1 MNTVFKRIAVVTIAF
16 MIAFAFM
23 PDLGISKAYAGDSL
37 PGDTYTATQILNKT
51 SAENLSFSG
60 DVTIK
65 LDKNLEFWT
74 LTSNYDIKVVNSGST
89 VHTLTIKGNEAN
101 IRAKNLS
108 FEGIKVDVDSE
119 VSDLYG
125 ESPNPPGIKADAK
138 LTAKDCDVNV
148 RTETSTGIF
157 GNSVYFYDS
166 KLYVDART
174 FGVCSGKGSLLIKD
188 TKVDIRAW
196 EDECYGL
203 TTNGG
208 SVSLIAVT
216 GKIYIGDYYAYGID
230 SEGNVTFND
239 CYNLDI
245 LAESGV
251 CSAKGDIII
260 KPNCYVRDWAPD
272 YKITKRSSGYS
283 YLTDTMGN
291 ELNSAHFYR
300 KSISYKPHCTI
311 TPATIPQK
319 VYTGNKLT
327 PAVTVKWLGKALEE
341 GKDYTVTY
349 SNNLNVGEAK
359 VTIKGKGNYVNTVTK
374 TFKIRP
380 KGTSLLTP
388 TAVSKGVTVKWNAQK
403 TKMSTS
409 YITGYKIEV
418 AKDKNFTNGR
428 TVRTVK
434 GYSNTSKTITGL
446 AANTTYYIR
455 IRTYMEVDGVTY
467 YSPWCSTIK
476 TVKTKA

>member
-1 MNTVFKRIAVVTIAF
+1 MNTVFKRIAVVAIAF

-23 PDLGISKAYAGDSL
+23 PDIGVSKAYAGDSINGGTHKASKL
-37 PGDTYTATQILNKT
+37 QEYTG
-51 SAENLSFSG
+51 ENLFCSG
-60 DVTIK
+60 NVEIIMDT
-65 LDKNLEFWT
+65 NLT
-74 LTSNYDIKVVNSGST
+74 LWSLNSDYDIKVVNSGST
-89 VHTLTIKGNEAN
+89 KHTLTLEGNDAK
-101 IRAKNLS
+101 IHAKNIT
-108 FEGIKVDVDSE
+108 FEGVKVVVNPETGSDETGINADV
-119 VSDLYG
+119 
-125 ESPNPPGIKADAK
+125 K
-138 LTAKDCDVNV
+138 LTAKDSDVTV
-148 RTETSTGIF
+148 RMGTYTGIY
-157 GNSVYFYDS
+157 GNSVYFYDCV
-166 KLYVDART
+166 LYT
-174 FGVCSGKGSLLIKD
+174 EGLKYGISSGKGSLLIKD
-188 TKVDIRAW
+188 SKVDIRAQ
-196 EDECYGL
+196 EDECYAM

-208 SVSLIAVT
+208 SVSLISVT
-216 GKIYIGDYYAYGID
+216 GIIAAGDFYAYGID

-239 CYNLDI
+239 CYNLKI
-245 LAESGV
+245 YAERGV

-260 KPNCYVRDWAPD
+260 KPNCYVRDWAPE
-272 YKITKRSSGYS
+272 YKITKQGNYS
-283 YLTDTMGN
+283 DLTDTMGN
-291 ELNSAHFYR
+291 PLNHAYFYR

-311 TPATIPQK
+311 TPTTIPQK
-319 VYTGNKLT
+319 VYTGSKLT
-327 PAVTVKWLGKALEE
+327 PAVTVKWLGKTLTE
-341 GKDYTVTY
+341 GTDYTVTY
-349 SNNLNVGEAK
+349 SNNLDVGEAK

-380 KGTSLLTP
+380 KGTQLLTP

-446 AANTTYYIR
+446 AGNTTYYIR
-455 IRTYMEVDGVTY
+455 IRTYKEVNGVTY